1 MKDLLKE
8 EIVSRWKEIFSSLKR
23 GDDVSLGKRLRTEGL
38 MEAASIIGSWDKE
51 DQYSEMQ
58 LIYRDVYG
66 VGIENLLG
74 KEVIVV
80 CNFPEKNISGIKSQ
94 ALILGSIDKE

>member
-8 EIVSRWKEIFSSLKR
+8 EIVSRWTEIFSSLKR

-38 MEAASIIGSWDKE
+38 MEAASIIGSWNKE

-74 KEVIVV
+74 KEWRVLHH
-80 CNFPEKNISGIKSQ
+80 FPEIPAYTERAPVFPTTSDN
-94 ALILGSIDKE
+94 A